1 MSWAKPAPTKN
12 SCMMVG
18 SAAIIIDWEMHAAVV
33 PAIIMP
39 STIWRCRGGRPPS
52 SVRFVWMFSLLFMR
66 AILPRYAPRTTRATQ
81 KTTRGA
87 AAPLDSYTTFDFS
100 TCSTNQLTSF
110 MVGLRNTKPSNAN
123 GTT

>member
-1 MSWAKPAPTKN
+1 MALSRRQ
-12 SCMMVG
+12 
-18 SAAIIIDWEMHAAVV
+18 AAVF
-33 PAIIMP
+33 
-39 STIWRCRGGRPPS
+39 RPIRLN
-52 SVRFVWMFSLLFMR
+52 VLALIHARNTTALR
-66 AILPRYAPRTTRATQ
+66 ATYNASHTQ